1 MNLKEAEEMKRK
13 INNLYGKHTVYVDT
27 DSAKEL
33 QENEPDPDIKD
44 IDLCK
49 KMTPECSIIWNHG
62 EVTYLKGANA
72 LRIARSWLYNDPD
85 CLMVYTSGW
94 IYLKG
99 GDHE

>member
-1 MNLKEAEEMKRK
+1 MNMKE
-13 INNLYGKHTVYVDT
+13 D
-27 DSAKEL
+27 
-33 QENEPDPDIKD
+33 QEQDQEQNQDPDIKD
-44 IDLCK
+44 IDLFK

-99 GDHE
+99 GNAE